1 MINLHHL
8 RYFWAVAH
16 EGHLTR
22 AAARLN
28 VSQSAVSVQ
37 IARLEAE
44 LGQQLFERR
53 GRRLD
58 LTEAGRIALDHAD
71 AIFSI
76 SRDLA
81 STLRETGQ
89 RRQVLRVG
97 SVSTLSRNFQLGFL
111 RPLFQRQ
118 DLEII
123 VRSAATPDLLRALA
137 AHQLDVVLSNNVPPR
152 DATTSWVVHTIAE
165 QPVILVGRPSRT
177 RSRTLKD
184 VLAREPLVLPSSET
198 GIRAG
203 FDALV
208 ERLGVRPRVV
218 AEVDDMAMLRLL
230 AREHLGLAVVPR
242 IVVRDEI
249 RARRLVEIAEL
260 PGLVEVFYAITLS
273 RRYPNQL
280 LRLLI
285 SGPSPI

>member
-1 MINLHHL
+1 MVNLHYL

-44 LGQQLFERR
+44 LGHDLFERK

-76 SRDLA
+76 SRELS
-81 STLRETGQ
+81 STLQESGQ
-89 RRQVLRVG
+89 RRQVLRIG
-97 SVSTLSRNFQLGFL
+97 SVSTLSRNFQLRFL
-111 RPLFQRQ
+111 RPLFER
-118 DLEII
+118 DDMEIV
-123 VRSAATPDLLRALA
+123 VRSATLPDLLRALA
-137 AHQLDVVLSNNVPPR
+137 AHQLDVVLSNSAPLR

-165 QPVILVGRPSRT
+165 QPVSLVGRPRRG
-177 RSRTLKD
+177 RSRTLRT
-184 VLAREPLVLPSSET
+184 VLAAEPLVLPSIET
-198 GIRAG
+198 GIRSG

-208 ERLGVRPRVV
+208 ERLGVKPRVV

-230 AREHLGLAVVPR
+230 AKEHLGLAVVPT
-242 IVVRDEI
+242 IVVQDEL
-249 RARRLVEIAEL
+249 RTRRLVEIARL
-260 PGLVEVFYAITLS
+260 PGLVEVFYAITFS
-273 RRYPNQL
+273 RRFPNPL
-280 LRLLI
+280 LGLLI
-285 SGPSPI
+285 SGRTPI